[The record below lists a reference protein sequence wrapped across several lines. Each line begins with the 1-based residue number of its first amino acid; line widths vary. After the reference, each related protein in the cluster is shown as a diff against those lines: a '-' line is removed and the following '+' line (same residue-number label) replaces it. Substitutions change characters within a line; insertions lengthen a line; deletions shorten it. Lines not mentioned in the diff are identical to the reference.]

1 MYHFFGY
8 FRLIVLFILLIMQ
21 MRRGVLELLPSLEN
35 EENTKFDLVVTTTDA
50 VWRKIMAKDK
60 SAAIAIMKKELEVKP
75 SALKLQS
82 FMSYFDTI

>member
-1 MYHFFGY
+1 
-8 FRLIVLFILLIMQ
+8 MQ

-35 EENTKFDLVVTTTDA
+35 EENTKFDLVVTTTDI

>member
-1 MYHFFGY
+1 
-8 FRLIVLFILLIMQ
+8 MQ

-35 EENTKFDLVVTTTDA
+35 EENTKFDLVVSTTDA

-60 SAAIAIMKKELEVKP
+60 SAAIAIMKKELQVEP